1 MKRNILS
8 LNNLKLNQ
16 TGYVYKLNCTESV
29 KRRLLDLGLVKNTC
43 ITPILDTPSKG
54 LRAFEIRG
62 CLIAI
67 REEDSCLITVFSN

>member
-1 MKRNILS
+1 MNRNILS
-8 LNNLKLNQ
+8 LNDLNLNQ
-16 TGYVYKLNCTESV
+16 SGYIYNLNCTESV

-43 ITPILDTPSKG
+43 ITPILDSPSRG

-67 REEDSCLITVFSN
+67 RQEDACLITVFNN

>member
-1 MKRNILS
+1 M
-8 LNNLKLNQ
+8 
-16 TGYVYKLNCTESV
+16 
-29 KRRLLDLGLVKNTC
+29 LDLGLVKNTC
-43 ITPILDTPSKG
+43 ITPILDSPSKG

>member
-1 MKRNILS
+1 MNRNILS
-8 LNNLKLNQ
+8 LNDLNLNQ
-16 TGYVYKLNCTESV
+16 SGYIYNLNCTESV

-43 ITPILDTPSKG
+43 ITPILDSPSQG

-67 REEDSCLITVFSN
+67 RQEDACLITVFNN